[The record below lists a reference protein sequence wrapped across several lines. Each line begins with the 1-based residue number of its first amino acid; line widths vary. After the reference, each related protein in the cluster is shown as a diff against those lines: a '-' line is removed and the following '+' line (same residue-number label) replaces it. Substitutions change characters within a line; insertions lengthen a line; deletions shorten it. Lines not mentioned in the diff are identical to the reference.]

1 MDCRSKVV
9 SSSLTINVTVIAQA
23 TIQLEQHPS
32 NRHGAEEARGAHNS
46 EDLGSKP
53 SAGIFYP
60 LFALFAL
67 LISPYPT
74 HFPFSRFL
82 VGWRVSKRI
91 HPVHIPTNGW
101 VVVKC
106 LFCCYFFSVEWL
118 FSLFVLVQLLKC
130 CAHRA

>member
-60 LFALFAL
+60 LFALFAVFAVFAL

-91 HPVHIPTNGW
+91 HPCISRRMAG
-101 VVVKC
+101 
-106 LFCCYFFSVEWL
+106 
-118 FSLFVLVQLLKC
+118 LL
-130 CAHRA
+130 